1 MTNALENACEAE
13 GLLVRAEPAEWAEE
27 LSGGWSVWSAPRT
40 ERSSLRPTRRGPDRS
55 TWCWFLRA

>member
-13 GLLVRAEPAEWAEE
+13 GLLVRAEPPEWAEE
-27 LSGGWSVWSAPRT
+27 LSRRMVRVERT
-40 ERSSLRPTRRGPDRS
+40 AAERSSLRPTRRGPDRS